1 MGNSI
6 KYGTTA
12 ISGTVLKGNI
22 LKDVGGISHGS
33 SAQTG
38 WWASGI
44 NQNGY
49 TITLIKSNTGPQFWC
64 PANDEEVI
72 LFCNMVAVPS
82 PPSTITSIDDALIF
96 LQKSNYMVDYRN
108 STTRGRIPI
117 ESFPSKLPMDGLSCY
132 LDAQIEA
139 SSGTS
144 NKWFDISG
152 NGLEFIKQGGT
163 GLSLANLGGYQGFQF
178 NDSGYFQCN
187 DKYGSVNIGGD
198 CTIVMWVWCTSIL
211 SRDTIFEKAGN
222 GGASYQCS
230 VAITWETNEGFSY
243 YSRKTP
249 AYDYASTVACDT
261 NGGAGAWTMMAI
273 KMSTG
278 LTSTAR
284 TGFYSKNGAN
294 FAASYVSRSTTALD
308 RGKQIRVG
316 TGYAGPVEGPN
327 GIGAVLTYNKMLSN
341 AEILAVYNATASKFG
356 ML

>member
-38 WWASGI
+38 WWTSGI

-187 DKYGSVNIGGD
+187 DKYGSVNMGGD
-198 CTIVMWVWCTSIL
+198 CTLVMWVWCTDITE
-211 SRDTIFEKAGN
+211 RDTIFEKVGV
-222 GGASYQCS
+222 GGTSYQCEI
-230 VAITWETNEGFSY
+230 AMTWETGEQFSY

-249 AYDYASTVACDT
+249 AYDYASTT
-261 NGGAGAWTMMAI
+261 SMTKNAWNMISI

-278 LTSTAR
+278 LTSASR
-284 TGFYSKNGAN
+284 TGFWSKNGSGYS
-294 FAASYVSRSTTALD
+294 ASYVSRSNTALTPAA
-308 RGKQIRVG
+308 QIRVG
-316 TGYAGPVEGPN
+316 TGYAGPVEGSN

-341 AEILAVYNATASKFG
+341 AEIADVWNATKGKFG
-356 ML
+356 L

>member
-38 WWASGI
+38 WWTSGI

-178 NDSGYFQCN
+178 NNSGYFQCN
-187 DKYGSVNIGGD
+187 DKYGSVNMGGD
-198 CTIVMWVWCTSIL
+198 CTLVMWVWCTDITE
-211 SRDTIFEKAGN
+211 RDTIFEKAGV
-222 GGASYQCS
+222 GGTSYQCEI
-230 VAITWETNEGFSY
+230 AMTWETGEQFSY

-249 AYDYASTVACDT
+249 NYDYASTT
-261 NGGAGAWTMMAI
+261 SLTKNAWNMISI

-278 LTSTAR
+278 LTSASR
-284 TGFYSKNGAN
+284 TGFWSKNGSGYS
-294 FAASYVSRSTTALD
+294 ASYVSRSNTALTPAA
-308 RGKQIRVG
+308 QIRVG
-316 TGYAGPVEGPN
+316 TGYAGPVEGSN

>member
-38 WWASGI
+38 WWTSGI

-187 DKYGSVNIGGD
+187 DKYGSVNMGGD
-198 CTIVMWVWCTSIL
+198 CTLVMWVWCTDIA
-211 SRDTIFEKAGN
+211 SRDTIFEKVGV
-222 GGASYQCS
+222 GGTSYQCEI
-230 VAITWETNEGFSY
+230 AMTWETGEPFSY

-249 AYDYASTVACDT
+249 AYDYASTT
-261 NGGAGAWTMMAI
+261 SMTKNAWNMISI

-278 LTSTAR
+278 LTSASR
-284 TGFYSKNGAN
+284 TGFWSKNGSGYS
-294 FAASYVSRSTTALD
+294 ASYVSRSNTALTPAA
-308 RGKQIRVG
+308 QIRVG
-316 TGYAGPVEGPN
+316 TGYAGPVEGSN

-341 AEILAVYNATASKFG
+341 AEILAVYNATAEKFG